1 MSELLIDTKQK
12 ILDAARVLF
21 AAQGFDGTS
30 VRDIANRAE
39 VNVASVNYH
48 FHSKEKLFFSVI
60 DECYARSEAEVE
72 LLAAKYDTVE
82 ELLVAIFRYFIAN
95 EDLVLNHFKMLT
107 SHQGNLYFSKLVGL
121 DKHTAPP
128 GHQAIIKA
136 IQKEVSSNLTQE
148 DLHWALTTLYSH
160 IGHTSIINSCFLKD
174 RPEVPFPQM
183 KDLEKFLRR
192 LVKAILIE
200 LKSKA

>member
-21 AAQGFDGTS
+21 AAHGFAGTS
-30 VRDIANRAE
+30 VRDIANVAGA
-39 VNVASVNYH
+39 NVASVNYH

-60 DECYARSEAEVE
+60 DDCYAQSEAEIE
-72 LLAAKYDTVE
+72 LLAAKYETVE
-82 ELLVAIFRYFIAN
+82 ELLVAIFHYFIAN

-107 SHQGNLYFSKLVGL
+107 SAHGDLYFSKLVGI
-121 DKHTAPP
+121 DKHSGPP
-128 GHQAIIKA
+128 GHQAIVKA
-136 IQKEVSSNLTQE
+136 IQKEVSANLSEE
-148 DLHWALTTLYSH
+148 DLHWAVTTLYSH
-160 IGHTSIINSCFLKD
+160 IGHTSIINSCFLKH
-174 RPEVPFPQM
+174 RPEVPFSKM

-192 LVKAILIE
+192 LVNAILIE

>member
-1 MSELLIDTKQK
+1 MSELLDTKQK

-21 AAQGFDGTS
+21 AAHGFDGTS
-30 VRDIANRAE
+30 VRDIANTAE

-107 SHQGNLYFSKLVGL
+107 SNHGDLYFSKLVGL

-136 IQKEVSSNLTQE
+136 IQKEVSQNLTQE
-148 DLHWALTTLYSH
+148 DLHWAVTTLYSH
-160 IGHTSIINSCFLKD
+160 IGHTSIINSCFLKY
-174 RPEVPFPQM
+174 RPEVPFSQM

-192 LVKAILIE
+192 LVKAVLIE

>member
-1 MSELLIDTKQK
+1 MSELLSDTKQK

-60 DECYARSEAEVE
+60 DECYALSEAEVE

-107 SHQGNLYFSKLVGL
+107 SAHGDLYFSKLVGL

-160 IGHTSIINSCFLKD
+160 IGHTSIINSCFLKV
-174 RPEVPFPQM
+174 RPEVPFSQM

-192 LVKAILIE
+192 LVKAVLIE

>member
-1 MSELLIDTKQK
+1 MSELLDTKQK

-21 AAQGFDGTS
+21 AAHGFDGTS
-30 VRDIANRAE
+30 VRDIANTAE

-107 SHQGNLYFSKLVGL
+107 SNHGDLYFSKLVGL

-136 IQKEVSSNLTQE
+136 IQKEVSQNLTQE
-148 DLHWALTTLYSH
+148 DLHWAVTTLYSH
-160 IGHTSIINSCFLKD
+160 IGHTSIINSCFLKH
-174 RPEVPFPQM
+174 RPEVPFSKM
-183 KDLEKFLRR
+183 EDLEKFLRR
-192 LVKAILIE
+192 LVHAILIE